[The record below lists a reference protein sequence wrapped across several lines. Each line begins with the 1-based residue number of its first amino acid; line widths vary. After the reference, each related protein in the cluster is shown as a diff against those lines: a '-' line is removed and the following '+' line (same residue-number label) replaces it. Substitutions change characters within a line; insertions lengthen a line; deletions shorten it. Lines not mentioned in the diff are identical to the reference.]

1 MMQKRKFAFV
11 GAVAAGL
18 LTVSSGTAMAG
29 TNIINVYTTDSRPGG
44 GGSFVA
50 NGDLTQVCD
59 AQEDGY
65 AAVAYLRRAD
75 GPLWKTVVA
84 GGYGTCKS
92 ESINIPEGEK
102 LTLTI
107 CLRKNGVDSFCR
119 TKGGGVA

>member
-1 MMQKRKFAFV
+1 MKRRFAVV

-18 LTVSSGTAMAG
+18 FVLSSGNAWAG
-29 TNIINVYTTDSRPGG
+29 TNIISVYTTDSSPGG
-44 GGSFVA
+44 LGSFVA

-59 AQEDGY
+59 AQADGY
-65 AAVAYLRRAD
+65 AAVAYLRRWD

-84 GGYGTCKS
+84 NGGSGTCKS
-92 ESINIPEGEK
+92 ESIDIPEGER

-107 CLRKNGVDSFCR
+107 CLRKDNKDSFCR

>member
-1 MMQKRKFAFV
+1 MKRKLAFT
-11 GAVAAGL
+11 GAVTAGL
-18 LTVSSGTAMAG
+18 IMLTSGSAWAG
-29 TNIINVYTTDSRPGG
+29 TNIVNVYTTDYRSGG
-44 GGSFVA
+44 AGSFVA

-59 AQEDGY
+59 AQEDGF
-65 AAVAYLRRAD
+65 AAVAYLRRST

-107 CLRKNGVDSFCR
+107 CLRRDGKDSYCR